1 MRQNHKVVFRENPL
15 KRYQHLS
22 PGLIIILGFALV
34 ILSGATLLW
43 LPISSHTGTFTNY
56 LDCMFTAV
64 SATCVTGLTVVDTLS
79 HWNNFGHFV
88 ILGLIQI
95 GGLGFM
101 TMAMMLSMLVRRTV
115 SPRERLI
122 LSQSFSGDGGGNAL
136 PMMKNI
142 VKRTF
147 AFEMVGM
154 MLLLPR
160 FRMTHGIWTALK
172 MSLFHSISAF
182 CNAGFDV
189 LGVSADGKS
198 SMAVLDD
205 DPAVLLTITALI
217 IVGGI
222 GFLVWDELGELITKK
237 RMKLSA
243 YSRFVIVITGFL
255 LVSGA
260 GLTMFFEWNNP
271 VTLGGHSV
279 FDKIVLA
286 LFHSTTLRTAGF
298 AVFDCGGMAGGTVM
312 ISIVLMLI
320 GGASGSTAG
329 GVKVGTFGLVLYSAF
344 KIAAGRTDVVLYRRR
359 IAVADILR
367 AVSLVVVCILLVFS
381 FTVVMMQI
389 EEAALMP
396 GEEVS
401 FVTLLFEVASAFSTC
416 GLTMGITTLL
426 SPASHILLMILMFL
440 GRIGVFTVTITAFS
454 KSVEDSVAV
463 RYPITKMLIG

>member
-1 MRQNHKVVFRENPL
+1 MKRNQKAVLRENPL
-15 KRYQHLS
+15 KRYRHLS
-22 PGLIIILGFALV
+22 PGLIIIFGFILV
-34 ILSGATLLW
+34 IIVGATLLW
-43 LPISSHTGTFTNY
+43 LPISSRTGEFTNY
-56 LDCMFTAV
+56 LHCMFTAV
-64 SATCVTGLTVVDTLS
+64 SSTCVTGLSVVDTLS
-79 HWNNFGHFV
+79 HWSNFGHFV

-136 PMMKNI
+136 PMMKKI

-172 MSLFHSISAF
+172 KSLFHSVSAF

-189 LGVSADGKS
+189 LGVSSDGKS

-205 DPAVLLTITALI
+205 DPMVLLTITALI

-222 GFLVWDELGELITKK
+222 GFLVWDELGELIVKK
-237 RMKLSA
+237 RIKLSV
-243 YSRFVIVITGFL
+243 YSRFVLIITGFL
-255 LVSGA
+255 LVTGA
-260 GLTMFFEWNNP
+260 GFTMFFEWNNP
-271 VTLGGHSV
+271 ATLGGHTV
-279 FDKIVLA
+279 FDKIVMS

-298 AVFDCGGMAGGTVM
+298 AVFDCGKMLGGTVM
-312 ISIVLMLI
+312 VSIILMLI

-344 KIAAGRTDVVLYRRR
+344 AIAAGRTDVVLYRRR
-359 IAVADILR
+359 ISATDILR
-367 AVSLVVVCILLVFS
+367 AVSLVVICILIVFS
-381 FTVVMMQI
+381 FTIVIMQI
-389 EEAALMP
+389 EGAALSP
-396 GEEVS
+396 GEDVS
-401 FVTLLFEVASAFSTC
+401 FVTILFEAASAFSTC
-416 GLTMGITTLL
+416 GLSMGITSIL
-426 SPASHILLMILMFL
+426 SPASHILLMVLMFL
-440 GRIGVFTVTITAFS
+440 GRIGIFTVTVTAFS
-454 KSVEDSVAV
+454 KSVEDSSSV
-463 RYPITKMLIG
+463 RFPVTKMLIG